1 LIFLLT
7 ASRSVALTV
16 NTMVPTGKLSG
27 MVALY
32 HALVKIGEWSFASK
46 ISTTKN
52 VSVVLFGFPST
63 NDE

>member
-1 LIFLLT
+1 
-7 ASRSVALTV
+7 
-16 NTMVPTGKLSG
+16 MVPTGKLSG